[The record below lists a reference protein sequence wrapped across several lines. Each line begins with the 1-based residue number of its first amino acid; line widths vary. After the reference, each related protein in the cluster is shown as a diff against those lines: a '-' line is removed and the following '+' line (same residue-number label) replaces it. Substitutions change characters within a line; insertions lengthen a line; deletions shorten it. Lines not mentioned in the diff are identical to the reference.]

1 MGPTSNDP
9 SGSPAAARGPVA
21 LIRDEFRARPFTY
34 IGAIGV
40 TILGPVAAHMIFP
53 TEPLS
58 LVVSGGL
65 MLGAFFAFC
74 ALANRL
80 FE

>member
-1 MGPTSNDP
+1 MPPTPNEP
-9 SGSPAAARGPVA
+9 SAPPAESRSFLGA
-21 LIRDEFRARPFTY
+21 LRSELRSRPFTW
-34 IGAIGV
+34 GTALAV
-40 TILGPVAAHMIFP
+40 TLLGPVAARMIFP
-53 TEPLS
+53 AEPLS
-58 LVVSGGL
+58 LVVTGGL

>member
-1 MGPTSNDP
+1 MSRRSPNDA
-9 SGSPAAARGPVA
+9 GAGARSLA
-21 LIRDEFRARPFTY
+21 SRIRAELRSRPFTY
-34 IGAIGV
+34 LTVLAL
-40 TILGPVAAHMIFP
+40 TLLGPVAARMIFP
-53 TEPLS
+53 AEPLS
-58 LVVSGGL
+58 LVITGGL

>member
-1 MGPTSNDP
+1 MPTTP
-9 SGSPAAARGPVA
+9 SEPSTPVA
-21 LIRDEFRARPFTY
+21 RRSWLNAFFTELRSRPFTY
-34 IGAIGV
+34 GTALGV
-40 TILGPVAAHMIFP
+40 TILGPIAARMIFP
-53 TEPLS
+53 AEPLS
-58 LVVSGGL
+58 LVIPAGL

>member
-1 MGPTSNDP
+1 MPPSPSDP
-9 SGSPAAARGPVA
+9 PQAPVA
-21 LIRDEFRARPFTY
+21 PRGALAAVLSELRSRPFTY
-34 IGAIGV
+34 GTAVAV
-40 TILGPVAAHMIFP
+40 TLLGPVAARMIFP
-53 TEPLS
+53 AEPLS
-58 LVVSGGL
+58 LVITGGL

>member
-1 MGPTSNDP
+1 LRSLR
-9 SGSPAAARGPVA
+9 A
-21 LIRDEFRARPFTY
+21 EFRSRPFTY
-34 IGAIGV
+34 FTVLAV
-40 TILGPVAAHMIFP
+40 TLLGPVAARMIFP
-53 TEPLS
+53 AEPLS
-58 LVVSGGL
+58 LVITGGL

>member
-1 MGPTSNDP
+1 MHDDPTDP
-9 SGSPAAARGPVA
+9 PELAASRSVLASIWAELRS
-21 LIRDEFRARPFTY
+21 RPFTY
-34 IGAIGV
+34 LTVLGV
-40 TILGPVAAHMIFP
+40 TLLGPVAARMIFP
-53 TEPLS
+53 AEPLS
-58 LVVSGGL
+58 LVISGGL

>member
-1 MGPTSNDP
+1 MPTTP
-9 SGSPAAARGPVA
+9 SEPSTPVA
-21 LIRDEFRARPFTY
+21 RRSWLQAVTSELRSRPFTY
-34 IGAIGV
+34 GTALVV
-40 TILGPVAAHMIFP
+40 TILGPIAARMIFP
-53 TEPLS
+53 AEPLS
-58 LVVSGGL
+58 LVIPAGL

>member
-1 MGPTSNDP
+1 MPPTPSDP
-9 SGSPAAARGPVA
+9 PASPASRRSWLDAFFTELRS
-21 LIRDEFRARPFTY
+21 RPFTY
-34 IGAIGV
+34 GTALGV
-40 TILGPVAAHMIFP
+40 TILGPIAARMIFP
-53 TEPLS
+53 DEPLS
-58 LVVSGGL
+58 LVIPAGL

>member
-1 MGPTSNDP
+1 MPTTP
-9 SGSPAAARGPVA
+9 SEPPASPAVRRSWLDA
-21 LIRDEFRARPFTY
+21 LLTELRSRPFTY
-34 IGAIGV
+34 ATALVV
-40 TILGPVAAHMIFP
+40 TILGPIAARMIFP
-53 TEPLS
+53 AEPLS
-58 LVVSGGL
+58 LVIPAGL